1 MSCAPPAPMDARRGP
16 RSSGSSAR
24 PATSPDRETRCTAW
38 CPDRRGHRMTV
49 LLLVKAMLVSA
60 VVLVFL
66 ATVGTITYR
75 ITEAGLEVLILGRV
89 VRRLPL
95 TDIEEVHRRGA
106 LIHENWSSLKF
117 WNSVT
122 IRKRRGLF

>member
-1 MSCAPPAPMDARRGP
+1 
-16 RSSGSSAR
+16 
-24 PATSPDRETRCTAW
+24 
-38 CPDRRGHRMTV
+38 MTGLIIV
-49 LLLVKAMLVSA
+49 QAMLVSA
-60 VVLVFL
+60 VVLAFL

-75 ITEAGLEVLILGRV
+75 ITQTGLEVLILGRI

-95 TDIEEVHRRGA
+95 ADIEEVHRRGA

-122 IRKRRGLF
+122 IRKRRGLFRHFVISPDDPDGFVLRLQEAVRRWGGEPVE